1 MANTQ
6 SPGLQDRFPPAGPR
20 RERCGPDWQRRW
32 SLDDAHRLMM
42 RIGVLLGFVTAAAG
56 FRGLLPAVGPHV
68 DWMRRGSSF
77 VVMQQGPVEPRTVH
91 PFRNFAGHGQH
102 VFADIKLKTHD
113 PSTLLGCI
121 PASQCTWYAPQS

>member
-1 MANTQ
+1 
-6 SPGLQDRFPPAGPR
+6 
-20 RERCGPDWQRRW
+20 
-32 SLDDAHRLMM
+32 MM

-68 DWMRRGSSF
+68 DWMRKGSSF
-77 VVMQQGPVEPRTVH
+77 VVMQQGPGEPRTVH